1 MKSEKAIISAKDYG
15 SNKKLTDEQFT
26 MNKLPNFQFKS
37 NADGDRSR
45 RELLEQSKLS
55 RLPERCAFTLP
66 DISGRNPAAVYCVGC
81 GTAIDTDS
89 AIQKAF
95 SGCRK
100 CIGIYGRLDAAHTDN
115 ADRNKRE
122 KLERFALEVKR

>member
-15 SNKKLTDEQFT
+15 LNKELTDEQFT
-26 MNKLPNFQFKS
+26 MNKLPNFQFKN

-45 RELLEQSKLS
+45 RDLLEQSKIT
-55 RLPERCAFTLP
+55 RLPERRAFTLP
-66 DISGRNPAAVYCVGC
+66 DFSAKSPAAVCVGC
-81 GTAIDTDS
+81 GAATDYAD

-100 CIGIYGRLDAAHTDN
+100 CIGIYGRLDTAHAAHS
-115 ADRNKRE
+115 DRDKRE
-122 KLERFALEVKR
+122 KLERFALEVK

>member
-1 MKSEKAIISAKDYG
+1 MKSEEAVISPKDY
-15 SNKKLTDEQFT
+15 D
-26 MNKLPNFQFKS
+26 S
-37 NADGDRSR
+37 NADLKNKLTMENSTLNPNPNQFNSR

-55 RLPERCAFTLP
+55 RLPERRAFTLP
-66 DISGRNPAAVYCVGC
+66 DFSVKSPAAVCVGC
-81 GTAIDTDS
+81 GAATDYDD

-100 CIGIYGRLDAAHTDN
+100 CVGIYGRLDAAHAAH
-115 ADRNKRE
+115 ADRDKRK

>member
-1 MKSEKAIISAKDYG
+1 MQSEKAALTSG
-15 SNKKLTDEQFT
+15 SNTDLKNKFT
-26 MNKLPNFQFKS
+26 MKNLPNFQFKS

-45 RELLEQSKLS
+45 RELLENSKLS
-55 RLPERCAFTLP
+55 RLPERRAFTLP
-66 DISGRNPAAVYCVGC
+66 DFSRKNPAIVCVGC
-81 GTAIDTDS
+81 GAAIESES

-100 CIGIYGRLDAAHTDN
+100 CVGIYGRLDAAHTDN

-122 KLERFALEVKR
+122 KLERFALEVK

>member
-1 MKSEKAIISAKDYG
+1 MQSEKAIISAEDYG
-15 SNKKLTDEQFT
+15 SNKKLTDGQFT

-45 RELLEQSKLS
+45 RELLENSKLS
-55 RLPERCAFTLP
+55 RLPERRAFTLP
-66 DISGRNPAAVYCVGC
+66 DFSAKSPVVVCVGC
-81 GTAIDTDS
+81 GAATDYAD

-100 CIGIYGRLDAAHTDN
+100 CVGIYGRLDAAHADN
-115 ADRNKRE
+115 ADRDKRE
-122 KLERFALEVKR
+122 KLTRFALEVKR